1 METLDL
7 LRTELFA
14 DEIAKS
20 MPTFIIKAII
30 KFAHTTKHLAEVIHE
45 RELYD
50 EYETTPQQIEF
61 DIKAIRYNLTE
72 LRRALQIKK
81 KEPFQ
86 EFMNGAIVGLN

>member
-7 LRTELFA
+7 LRTQLFA

-50 EYETTPQQIEF
+50 EY
-61 DIKAIRYNLTE
+61 
-72 LRRALQIKK
+72 
-81 KEPFQ
+81 
-86 EFMNGAIVGLN
+86 